1 MTFDDIIGQSEA
13 IRSLR
18 AAIDNNRLP
27 HALLIAG
34 HEGTGGL
41 PLAWAAAQY
50 ILCTHKNEKGE
61 ICGDCPDCVQAAKAA
76 HPDLHWVYPV
86 INKGSGSSSVS
97 TDYAREWRQ
106 ALIANPWMSLSQ
118 WVRAMSNDEN
128 ANKQAKIFVTEAAE
142 IVRKLSTKPLQNDWR
157 VLILWMPE
165 LLNEDAANK
174 LLKII
179 EEPYDHTCL
188 MLVSANPERI
198 IGTIR
203 SRVQRLNLPLLPEE
217 VIAEALN
224 QRFGT
229 SPAKASEI
237 AHLSHGSWITAQEL
251 LANDET
257 RAYFLEKFTAMMR
270 LSYARRLFDM
280 KTWSEEMASLTREK
294 QCAYLQFA
302 QSQIRENFILNFQQP
317 DIIYQSEE
325 EAQFSTRFHP
335 FVNHK
340 NVVGIMNELSLA
352 ERDVNQNVNSKMV
365 FFDLAL
371 RLIMLL
377 KAQEKS
383 G

>member
-1 MTFDDIIGQSEA
+1 MTFDDIIGQQEA
-13 IRSLR
+13 VQSLR
-18 AAIDNNRLP
+18 SAIDNNRLP

-34 HEGTGGL
+34 PEGTGGL

-50 ILCTHKNEKGE
+50 ILCPHRNGKGE
-61 ICGDCPDCVQAAKAA
+61 ICGECPDCVQAAKAA

-106 ALIANPWMSLSQ
+106 ALIADPWMSLSQ
-118 WVRAMSNDEN
+118 WVRNMSGEEN

-142 IVRKLSTKPLQNDWR
+142 IVKTLSTKPLQNDWR
-157 VLILWMPE
+157 ILILWMPE

-179 EEPYDHTCL
+179 EEPYDKTCL
-188 MLVSANPERI
+188 MLVSANPDRI

-203 SRVQRLNLPLLPEE
+203 SRVQRLNLPPLSEE
-217 VIAEALN
+217 TIAEALQ

-229 SPAKASEI
+229 APDKAAEI
-237 AHLSHGSWITAQEL
+237 ARLCHGSWIAAREL
-251 LANDET
+251 LADDET
-257 RAYFLEKFTAMMR
+257 RAFFLDKFTSMMR

-280 KTWSEEMASLTREK
+280 KIWSEEMASLTRER
-294 QCAYLQFA
+294 QCAFLQFA
-302 QSQIRENFILNFQQP
+302 QNQIRENFILNFQEPQ
-317 DIIYQSEE
+317 INYQSGE
-325 EAQFSTRFHP
+325 EAKFSSRFHP

-340 NVVGIMNELSLA
+340 NVVGIMNELGLA
-352 ERDVNQNVNSKMV
+352 ERDINQNVNSKMV

-377 KAQEKS
+377 KA
-383 G
+383 